1 MSELGD
7 VISDLS
13 SQAES
18 LREFLEQSQ
27 ARLESLNME
36 QTTLKSRI
44 DDAKLELA
52 SLEATL
58 SDTRRLIA
66 SKYGIDTPASY
77 DHPRIERQ
85 EALTQVE
92 GIELAIRSL
101 GTVNLKAEQDYKEL
115 SERIDN
121 IRNEMRDVEEAIAEL
136 NRARELIRQEIRKR
150 FIETFEQVDE
160 NFQVIF
166 RELFGGGRG
175 KLSLVEDTMGVE
187 VIAEPP
193 GRRHKQFS
201 LLSGGERSL
210 CGIALIFAILS
221 AKPSPVIVLDEVDS
235 SLDEANVVRFAQ
247 FLKRYSEHTQFIVI
261 THQESTMEV
270 ADIIYG
276 VTMEEPG
283 VSKVFSMRLENR

>member
-1 MSELGD
+1 
-7 VISDLS
+7 
-13 SQAES
+13 
-18 LREFLEQSQ
+18 
-27 ARLESLNME
+27 
-36 QTTLKSRI
+36 
-44 DDAKLELA
+44 A

-166 RELFGGGRG
+166 RELFGGGR
-175 KLSLVEDTMGVE
+175 
-187 VIAEPP
+187 
-193 GRRHKQFS
+193 
-201 LLSGGERSL
+201 
-210 CGIALIFAILS
+210 
-221 AKPSPVIVLDEVDS
+221 
-235 SLDEANVVRFAQ
+235 
-247 FLKRYSEHTQFIVI
+247 
-261 THQESTMEV
+261 
-270 ADIIYG
+270 
-276 VTMEEPG
+276 
-283 VSKVFSMRLENR
+283 